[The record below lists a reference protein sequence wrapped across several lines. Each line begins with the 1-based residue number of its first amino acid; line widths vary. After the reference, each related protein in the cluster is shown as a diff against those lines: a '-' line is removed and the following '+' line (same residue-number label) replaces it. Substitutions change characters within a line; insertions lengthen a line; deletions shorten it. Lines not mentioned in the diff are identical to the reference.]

1 LSIGM
6 RIAALCSGGKDSA
19 YALWLSIKQ
28 GHEVAYIVAMIPAR
42 EDSWMFHQSNIH
54 LIDLF
59 AECAGLPLVKA
70 ETSGEKDSEIDDLKR
85 TLKTLDV
92 EGIVSGGIAS
102 NYQKS
107 RIDEICRDLGLN
119 HLAPLWGKEQA
130 KLLQEMI
137 DAQFEIIFTSV
148 SAQGLGESWL
158 GRKLDEGSLRDLI
171 TLNQRY
177 KVNVSG
183 EGGEYESLV
192 LDAPFFSKRIAIL
205 EAKRVW
211 KGDCGHLL
219 ISKAEIKDKSG

>member
-1 LSIGM
+1 M

-42 EDSWMFHQSNIH
+42 GNSWMFHQSNIH

-59 AECAGLPLVKA
+59 AECAGLPLVKG
-70 ETSGEKDSEIDDLKR
+70 ETSGEKESEVDDLKG
-85 TLKTLDV
+85 TLKALDIK
-92 EGIVSGGIAS
+92 GIVSGGIAS
-102 NYQKS
+102 NYQKR
-107 RIDEICRDLGLN
+107 RIDEICRELGLS

-148 SAQGLGESWL
+148 SAQGLGENWL
-158 GRKLDEGSLRDLI
+158 GRKLDEESLRDLI
-171 TLNQRY
+171 AVNQRY

-192 LDAPFFSKRIAIL
+192 LDAPFFSKRIVVL
-205 EAKRVW
+205 EATRVW